1 MRYENYE
8 KMFQNFYDNGHMD
21 STYKGVFLYALTDVG
36 NYDCKDLVGKTWLNP
51 EGDKIRVELDF
62 IAIRF
67 AKYYWDVFHANIRH
81 IPKNMAD
88 NLNPELDNIN
98 IFKIIQTEIKNKNT
112 VPNLHEL
119 STPNMEEFRKSV
131 INQSIRREVLKHIL
145 KDLDELYV
153 RIPKK
158 NHILIDKELIEFM
171 KENMNNIRANIEI
184 KIDAHL
190 EPINPQLNQIQYHI
204 DYPSPFYH
212 YIEKHKKKYPSLFL
226 IGVES
231 EDSMK
236 NYVKTVEKKILH
248 DELSE
253 DFISVWG
260 LHSTVDNK
268 QIWNQIQKKDII
280 LFSKDGMCLSK
291 GIVHSIIQNADIA
304 KSLWSDTQEGTIR
317 DLMILVND
325 VIPFRMNLKSSRIQL
340 INPTMD
346 DEYNFAI
353 KQVQNDKVN
362 YLSNAYNGINHALD
376 NISEP
381 HTDLLGEVPQDV
393 RLRLEKGESIVRKGQ
408 KEFRNMVLRNYHYQC
423 AVCGITEIDLLEA
436 SHILPVK
443 HQNIAGMKDNGIC
456 LCVLHHKMFDG
467 GYLYFD
473 VNYNLILNN
482 NIKSENLKNS
492 CTILKINENSCD
504 LLPSQKYLKLH
515 RMNFGFEKNDP
526 NGLV

>member
-1 MRYENYE
+1 MRYDDYE

-36 NYDCKDLVGKTWLNP
+36 NYDCEDLVGKTWLNL
-51 EGDKIRVELDF
+51 EGSKIRVELDF

-67 AKYYWDVFHANIRH
+67 AKYYWDVFHTNVRH

-88 NLNPELDNIN
+88 NLDPELDDIN
-98 IFKIIQTEIKNKNT
+98 IFKIIKTEIKNKNV

-119 STPNMEEFRKSV
+119 STPNMEKFRKSV

-145 KDLDELYV
+145 KDLDGLYEK
-153 RIPKK
+153 IPKK
-158 NHILIDKELIEFM
+158 NHILIDKELIGFM
-171 KENMNNIRANIEI
+171 KENMDNIRANIEI
-184 KIDAHL
+184 KINAHL
-190 EPINPQLNQIQYHI
+190 ESINPKINQIQYSI

-212 YIEKHKKKYPSLFL
+212 YIEKHKKTYPSLFL

-236 NYVKTVEKKILH
+236 NYVKTVERKILH
-248 DELSE
+248 DELSK
-253 DFISVWG
+253 DLVSVWG

-268 QIWNQIQKKDII
+268 QIWKQIQQGDII
-280 LFSKDGMCLSK
+280 LFSKDGACLSK
-291 GIVHSIIQNADIA
+291 GIVHSIIQNVDIA
-304 KSLWSDTQEGTIR
+304 KSLWSDVQEGKIR
-317 DLMILVND
+317 DLMIIVNN

-340 INPTMD
+340 INPTME

-353 KQVQNDKVN
+353 KQVHADKVN
-362 YLSNAYNGINHALD
+362 YLANAYSGINRALD
-376 NISEP
+376 SISEP
-381 HTDLLGEVPQDV
+381 YTDLLRDVPQDV
-393 RLRLEKGESIVRKGQ
+393 RLILEKGESVVRKGQ

-423 AVCGITEIDLLEA
+423 AVCGITEMDLLEA

-443 HQNIAGMKDNGIC
+443 HQNTAGMKDNGIC
-456 LCVLHHKMFDG
+456 MCVLHHKMFDN

-473 VNYNLILNN
+473 ANYHLRLADNV
-482 NIKSENLKNS
+482 KSKNLKNS

-504 LLPSQKYLKLH
+504 LLPSKKYLKLH
-515 RMNFGFEKNDP
+515 RMNFGFEKNDS
-526 NGLV
+526 NGVV